1 MRQQLAAAKE
11 LRNRWKDA
19 DEAAAVAAENNAEE
33 LLLSPQPLSGYEIEQ
48 MLGTI
53 FAAFDE
59 ALGVAEREVREK
71 SKGKGGAVGGTGAGD
86 TGAGDT
92 GAAGA
97 SATSAGSVAAGAGGE
112 SNNSR
117 RYSYGPEAMDID
129 GEEVPW
135 EAVQNVMDWEMVL

>member
-71 SKGKGGAVGGTGAGD
+71 SKGKGGAVG
-86 TGAGDT
+86 AGDT